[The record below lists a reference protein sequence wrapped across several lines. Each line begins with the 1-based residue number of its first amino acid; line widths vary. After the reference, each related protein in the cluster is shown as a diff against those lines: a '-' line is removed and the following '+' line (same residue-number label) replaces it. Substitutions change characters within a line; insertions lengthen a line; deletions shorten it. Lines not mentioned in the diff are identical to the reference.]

1 MTRYVLEFPIEE
13 YSSVG
18 DLTEWHHLH
27 AVANIAS
34 QLGQMGLLYGR
45 DFMFESSY
53 ITPDGSRIVT
63 FDFFTEETAM
73 MVKLTGV
80 KDG

>member
-1 MTRYVLEFPIEE
+1 MNRYVLEFPIEE

-18 DLTEWHHLH
+18 ELTEWHHLH
-27 AVANIAS
+27 AVANISS
-34 QLGQMGLLYGR
+34 QLGMLGLAYGR
-45 DFMFESSY
+45 DFMFDSSY
-53 ITPDGSRIVT
+53 INPDGTRLVT
-63 FDFFTEETAM
+63 FDFKNEETAM